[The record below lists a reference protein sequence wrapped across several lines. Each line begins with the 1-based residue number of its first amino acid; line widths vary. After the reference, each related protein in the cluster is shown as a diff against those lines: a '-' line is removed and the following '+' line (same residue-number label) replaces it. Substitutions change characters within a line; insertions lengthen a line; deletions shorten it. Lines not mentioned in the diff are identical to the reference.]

1 MINFKI
7 YSMSHKY
14 QGLGIGRGQVKG
26 PVHILDG
33 VDDHPEVGKILILD
47 YPSVAYAKA
56 IRESL
61 GFIAEQGGLGSHGCT
76 LALELGLPAI
86 VGVHQVK
93 KLFQEG
99 ELVEIDASAGTVKK
113 L

>member
-1 MINFKI
+1 MTAANQFK
-7 YSMSHKY
+7 
-14 QGLGIGRGQVKG
+14 GVGIGRGSVKG

-33 VDDHPEVGKILILD
+33 VDDHPEAGKILILD
-47 YPSVAYAKA
+47 YPSVAYASA
-56 IRESL
+56 IRQSL

-86 VGVHQVK
+86 VGVHQAK
-93 KLFQEG
+93 KILQEG
-99 ELVEIDASAGTVKK
+99 ELVDIDATAGTVRK

>member
-1 MINFKI
+1 MNISFG
-7 YSMSHKY
+7 H
-14 QGLGIGRGQVKG
+14 QGLGIGRGLAEG
-26 PVHILDG
+26 PIHILDG
-33 VDDHPEVGKILILD
+33 VDDHPESNKILVVD

-56 IRESL
+56 IRQSF

-86 VGVHQVK
+86 VGVPNAK
-93 KLFQEG
+93 KIFQEG
-99 ELVEIDASAGTVKK
+99 ELVEIDAVAGTVRR